1 MVCDSNLGL
10 YQSTAIEVT
19 LTSAVFYHDA
29 GAAITATNLVLKPY
43 E

>member
-10 YQSTAIEVT
+10 YQSTTIEV
-19 LTSAVFYHDA
+19 TSAVFYHDA
-29 GAAITATNLVLKPY
+29 GAEITATNLVLEPY